1 MTADAEVIARL
12 RAFPTP
18 TIANALES
26 LGLDPG
32 SEFMDATVSM
42 LTPRVPQFVGRAV
55 TARISSL
62 PPEKGAGPAIPV
74 ESWWRHVASRQPPTI
89 VVVEDIDP
97 RPHGAMWG
105 EVMGHLHRA
114 LGVTGIITNGA
125 ARDIDELVALGF
137 PIIGG
142 RVSPSHAH
150 ARFLDVDVSVR
161 IGGLVVEPGD
171 LLHADQH
178 GVHRIPASV
187 PLDQLAATAGLIEG
201 LERELFAAADRPS
214 VGVEDFLETWASV
227 RGRWPQISQEAGST
241 DVI

>member
-1 MTADAEVIARL
+1 MTAEVELLTRL
-12 RAFPTP
+12 RDFPTP

-32 SEFMDATVSM
+32 SEFMDATGSL
-42 LTPRVPQFVGRAV
+42 LTPGVRQFVGRAV

-62 PPEKGAGPAIPV
+62 PGEIGADPAIPV
-74 ESWWRHVASRQPPTI
+74 ESWWRHVASRRPPTI

-97 RPHGAMWG
+97 LPQGAMWG

-125 ARDIDELVALGF
+125 GRDIDELVAIGF

-150 ARFLDVDVSVR
+150 ARFLGFDVSVR
-161 IGGLVVEPGD
+161 VGGLVIEPGD
-171 LLHADQH
+171 LLHGDRH
-178 GVHRIPASV
+178 GVQRVPAWV
-187 PLDQLAATAGLIEG
+187 RLDRLTATAELIEA
-201 LERELFAAADRPS
+201 LERELFAAADRPG

-227 RGRWPQISQEAGST
+227 RSRWPRIPREAAPT